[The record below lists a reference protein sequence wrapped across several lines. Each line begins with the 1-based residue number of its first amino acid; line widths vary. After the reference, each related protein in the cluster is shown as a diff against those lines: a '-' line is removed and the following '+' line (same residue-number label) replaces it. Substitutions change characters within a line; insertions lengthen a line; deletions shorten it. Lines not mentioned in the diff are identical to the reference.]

1 MPRTTR
7 RLLAP
12 LVVLSAAAATLLL
25 EAGTADAA
33 AVSATVKVAGSLR
46 VRTGAST
53 QTAAAGTLRNKA
65 KVSIACQVSG
75 QYQKGPVRATA
86 QWDRLTNG
94 RYISHA
100 YVVTKTAIAPCPVT
114 SPSPAPA
121 PVADVTAGPVGSMTN
136 AQFIAASVA
145 PAQQGQR
152 EFRVP
157 ASVTIAQAI
166 LESGWGRSGL
176 TVNDRNFFGIKCFNG
191 EYGPIANGCHVY
203 ATYECLPVC
212 APTTAAFRTYAS
224 ALDSFRD
231 HGRFLTVNSRYRPA
245 FSYTSDANQFLY
257 QIWRA
262 GYATSPTYVDNVS
275 ALMRQYN
282 LYQYDLK

>member
-12 LVVLSAAAATLLL
+12 LLVVGAAAATLLL
-25 EAGTADAA
+25 DAGTANAA
-33 AVSATVKVAGSLR
+33 TVTATVKVAGSLR
-46 VRTGAST
+46 VRTGPSAA
-53 QTAAAGTLRNKA
+53 TAQAGTLRNRSR
-65 KVSIACQVSG
+65 VTIACQVSG
-75 QYQKGPVRATA
+75 QYQKGPVRAST
-86 QWDRLTNG
+86 QWDRLTNN
-94 RYISHA
+94 RYIAHA
-100 YVVTKTAIAPCPVT
+100 YVATNAAI
-114 SPSPAPA
+114 PACWVPPPPPPPP
-121 PVADVTAGPVGSMTN
+121 PVANVTLGPVGSMTN

-176 TVNDRNFFGIKCFNG
+176 TVNDRNYFGIKCFNG
-191 EYGPIANGCHVY
+191 DHGPIANGCHTY
-203 ATYECLPVC
+203 ATTECLPVC

-224 ALDSFRD
+224 TLDSFRD
-231 HGRFLTVNSRYRPA
+231 HGRFLTVNSRYLPA
-245 FSYTSDANQFLY
+245 FSYTNDANQFLY
-257 QIWRA
+257 QIWHA

-282 LYQYDLK
+282 LYQYDLH